1 MKWSCWAT
9 SRSLLWERRS
19 APGRGEVEAM
29 AKLAD
34 AVVLRVPRRRGS
46 RRQLTQLLPSWRL
59 LAIAFGTVLAVA
71 GGYVA
76 ARQSALFAVQ
86 TVEIRGAP
94 PVVSAQVRDALRP
107 LEGESLLRVDLDTVA
122 NRLAAIPSVREAT
135 FDRAFPH
142 TLRVSV
148 VAERPVAVLR
158 RGPEAWLVSARGR
171 VIRRLP
177 RPRLSSL
184 PRVWVPTTV
193 TATAGE
199 MLADAPTLRSVR
211 ALAVESGEVGLPAR
225 VESARATDDELTLIL
240 AAGTHLELA
249 DERELPLKLAVA
261 RQVLLALEPNVDGWP
276 AYVDL
281 TVPGRPVVGYA
292 SSQVVSET

>member
-1 MKWSCWAT
+1 
-9 SRSLLWERRS
+9 
-19 APGRGEVEAM
+19 M

-34 AVVLRVPRRRGS
+34 AVVLKLPRGRG
-46 RRQLTQLLPSWRL
+46 RPRDLAHLLPSWRV
-59 LAIAFGTVLAVA
+59 LAIAFGVALAVG
-71 GGYVA
+71 GGYVV

-86 TVEIRGAP
+86 TLEIRGAP
-94 PVVSAQVRDALRP
+94 PAVSAQVREALRP
-107 LEGESLLRVDLDTVA
+107 LEGESMLRVDLDAVA
-122 NRLAAIPSVREAT
+122 GRLAALPSVQHAG

-158 RGPEAWLVSARGR
+158 RGSEAWLVSARGR
-171 VIRRLP
+171 VIRQLP

-193 TATAGE
+193 TAAAGDT
-199 MLADAPTLRSVR
+199 LGDAETVRAVR
-211 ALAVESGEVGLPAR
+211 ALAVASAGARLPAR
-225 VESARATDDELTLIL
+225 VMSARAGEGELTLLL
-240 AAGTHLELA
+240 AAGTEVELA

-261 RQVLLALEPNVDGWP
+261 REVLLALEPSVDGWP
-276 AYVDL
+276 AYIDL

-292 SSQVVSET
+292 SSQVQSES